1 MDATRRSLLRSAAV
15 AATLGQLDAQ
25 TMQHVH
31 QHAAEAKRQGN
42 GVYAPKALN
51 AHEFKTVVLLA
62 DLIIPPEA
70 TEPGGTGA
78 GAPEYIDLLCSGSDR
93 MARIWQGGL
102 AWLDAASRTR
112 FHSAFLDAA
121 PSQRTELLDLI
132 AYRRNDSPELGP
144 GIEFF
149 DWARRMVVD
158 AYFTSPAGV
167 KALGFQGNTGMAT
180 FQVPAEAL
188 TYALKRSPFGAG

>member
-1 MDATRRSLLRSAAV
+1 MDSTRRSLLRSAAV
-15 AATLGQLDAQ
+15 AAALGQLDAG

-31 QHAAEAKRQGN
+31 QHAAEARRQGQ
-42 GVYAPKALN
+42 GIYTPQTLN
-51 AHEFKTVVLLA
+51 AHEFKTVALLA
-62 DLIIPPEA
+62 DLIIPPEGS
-70 TEPGGTGA
+70 EPGGAGA
-78 GAPEYIDLLCSGSDR
+78 GAPEYIDLLCTGSDR

-112 FHSAFLDAA
+112 FNAPFLHATPA
-121 PSQRTELLDLI
+121 QRTGLLDLI

-167 KALGFQGNTGMAT
+167 KAIGFQGNTGMAT

-188 TYALKRSPFGAG
+188 TYALKRSPFGA